1 VNGMTALRAYDS
13 ACGCDDG
20 ALAPMMGLAR
30 R

>member
-1 VNGMTALRAYDS
+1 VTALRAYDS